1 VDWTSFVSGHGFS
14 RAVKVPKKPGFSPC
28 LKMKP
33 LRHAPADAVLSS
45 ERTFF
50 VTTKCGTGR
59 HLLQSERNA
68 MLFIEVLRS
77 YVASKKFKVSDFVV
91 MPDHVHMLLTVGPD
105 MTIERAMQ
113 YIKGGFSYRL
123 KKETAYAGEV
133 WQRGYSEVRV
143 EDRRSFE
150 EHRRYIA
157 ENPVKA
163 GLVASAE
170 MFPFS
175 FIYLAKRKQQG
186 LKPES
191 MRELNGP
198 SKAGP

>member
-1 VDWTSFVSGHGFS
+1 
-14 RAVKVPKKPGFSPC
+14 
-28 LKMKP
+28 MKP
-33 LRHAPADAVLSS
+33 LRHTSGHAVLSS

-50 VTTKCGTGR
+50 VTTKCSMGR
-59 HLLQSERNA
+59 HLLQSGRNA

-77 YVASKKFKVSDFVV
+77 YVAAKKFKVHDFVV
-91 MPDHVHMLLTVGPD
+91 MPDHVHLLLTVGPG

-113 YIKGGFSYRL
+113 YVKGGFSYRL
-123 KKETAYAGEV
+123 KKETGYAGEV
-133 WQRGYSEVRV
+133 WQRGYSELRV
-143 EDRRSFE
+143 EDDRSFE

-163 GLVASAE
+163 GLVDSAE
-170 MFPFS
+170 EFPFC
-175 FIYLAKRKQQG
+175 FTYLAKQKQQG

-191 MRELNGP
+191 IRRPVGP